1 MNDSSIKNS
10 EISEDPSREEIVAYL
25 DGETSDEER
34 RVIEQRLA
42 NDENYR
48 QQIHQLER
56 AWDMLDV
63 LPQSQ
68 VDPSFVHT
76 TMEMVAVT
84 AAEDLKT
91 THQSSGVRGMWLW
104 SAGIGSAVLAGL
116 LG

>member
-48 QQIHQLER
+48 QQLHQLER

-84 AAEDLKT
+84 TMEMETVT
-91 THQSSGVRGMWLW
+91 TVEMETMEMD
-104 SAGIGSAVLAGL
+104 IVEMDIII
-116 LG
+116 